1 MDYVIQSPDIS
12 VDNTGSVD
20 HSLLNLPDGNDRTR
34 QPSLGKLY
42 VDHPTL
48 SLSDSRIVYIMGQ
61 VNPRDKKALV
71 LAIDMSISKLQGV
84 AMFDAERMIGFTY
97 RQSRISK
104 YFNAAPGDPSFP
116 LFTQHLT
123 NGG

>member
-12 VDNTGSVD
+12 SVDNTGCVD
-20 HSLLNLPDGNDRTR
+20 HLLLNLPDGNDR
-34 QPSLGKLY
+34 QPSLRKLY

-97 RQSRISK
+97 TQSRISK

-116 LFTQHLT
+116 LFTST
-123 NGG
+123 